1 MVLRSAQWYPEEA
14 WLAKD
19 KTVPETFPLLSDH
32 RVVCWGR
39 GVPGCNLLW
48 YLLFIYIYKFINLAD
63 VGREAL
69 GEGHSAENV
78 LVLRGPSLCFLPQLS
93 PV

>member
-1 MVLRSAQWYPEEA
+1 M
-14 WLAKD
+14 
-19 KTVPETFPLLSDH
+19 VPETFPLLSDH

-39 GVPGCNLLW
+39 GSLAG
-48 YLLFIYIYKFINLAD
+48 IDLAD

-69 GEGHSAENV
+69 GESHSAENV
-78 LVLRGPSLCFLPQLS
+78 LVLCGPSLCFLPQLS